1 METPIK
7 QEVIE
12 SEDHCLPTI
21 CDVYSIKREDLTND
35 DARNPGN
42 SEDLCQTNNTGAS
55 LALVETCS
63 YDEIKI
69 EEFDIDKALLERE
82 RVLSV
87 VLVRCDQVSS
97 SIDTLPYDGCSMG

>member
-7 QEVIE
+7 QEVTE
-12 SEDHCLPTI
+12 SEDHCAPTI

-35 DARNPGN
+35 AACNTAN
-42 SEDLCQTNNTGAS
+42 NEELCQTNSAGAS
-55 LALVETCS
+55 LARGETCS

-69 EEFDIDKALLERE
+69 EEFDIKKALLERE

-97 SIDTLPYDGCSMG
+97 SIDTLPYDAV

>member
-7 QEVIE
+7 QEVTE
-12 SEDHCLPTI
+12 ADERGLPAL
-21 CDVYSIKREDLTND
+21 CDVYCIKREDIKDEAACDT
-35 DARNPGN
+35 GN
-42 SEDLCQTNNTGAS
+42 NEELCQTNSTGAS
-55 LALVETCS
+55 LALGETCS

-69 EEFDIDKALLERE
+69 EEFDINKALLERE

-97 SIDTLPYDGCSMG
+97 YIDTLPYDAV